1 MEVKEAIELIDKM
14 DGWLNNW
21 QDDADSSSLSMD
33 TLYIIDNI
41 IKIKALLQQLDK
53 YQQMWEELKNRNDD
67 FFPNYGVRADNKIR
81 MNCIEQKYF
90 PKEIIDKVIEG
101 IIEQIKEG
109 AEISRKE
116 TKSDGS

>member
-1 MEVKEAIELIDKM
+1 MEVKEILNKLATISYVFEVDSIFKSFGLQVIQVENLIKE
-14 DGWLNNW
+14 
-21 QDDADSSSLSMD
+21 
-33 TLYIIDNI
+33 
-41 IKIKALLQQLDK
+41 LDK
-53 YQQMWEELKNRNDD
+53 YRQMWEELKNRNDD